1 MPKGLSFSVLVF
13 YSSSRGRFI
22 MLKRFLLPLSLV
34 NQVAL
39 LMLLLGLLGI
49 AGMSVSSWM
58 SQSIQGN
65 AHAINKAGS
74 LRMQSYRLL
83 SMVPLS
89 AENEIYLQ
97 ELEEDEISSDLQQA
111 VRREGLSEQF
121 TALRVF
127 WLENLQPHLRQAT
140 NSADASAD
148 VARFVKQLDDLVS
161 AIDHKTEQRLRM
173 VTLVQRIFIGIMFI
187 LLVTT
192 FFYLRRRLLRPW
204 RRLVAM
210 GQAIGQG
217 DFTQRVAINGHDEM
231 STLGQVLNSMSDE
244 LSAMY
249 HSLELRV
256 AEKTA
261 DLQQKNDLLSFLYR
275 ASRRL
280 HTGAPLCSRLMP
292 ILNELPSLT
301 PLRNIQLRLY
311 EDNNQEQFHQFSDCS
326 PSQPDHCPDDSC
338 QSCGMQAN
346 REELPGE
353 PHCWDLHDKHGQYGV
368 VLATLPGNTV
378 LSRDQNQ
385 LLNTLLEQLTST
397 LALERQSNHQ
407 QQLMLME
414 ERATIAR
421 ELHDSIAQSLSCLKI
436 QVSCL
441 QMQGGDLPPASQQLL
456 TEMREELNTAYRQL
470 RELLTTFRLKLSE
483 SGLLAAL
490 RASVDEFSKR
500 LGYPIELHYRLPPQS
515 VSAHQGIH
523 VLQIVREALS
533 NIYKHAQATQVD
545 ITLQLRQGYIE
556 LSVADN
562 GIGIPDDASRANHYG
577 LIIMR
582 DRARGLHGE
591 CIVRRRPSGGT
602 EVNVN
607 FLSEYRHRL
616 PLTGETHD

>member
-1 MPKGLSFSVLVF
+1 
-13 YSSSRGRFI
+13 

-89 AENEIYLQ
+89 AENEAYLQ

-121 TALRVF
+121 TALRIF
-127 WLENLQPHLRQAT
+127 WLGNLRPHLQQAGHP
-140 NSADASAD
+140 SDAASD
-148 VARFVKQLDDLVS
+148 VALFVQQLDDLVS
-161 AIDHKTEQRLRM
+161 AIDHKTEQRLVM
-173 VTLVQRIFIGIMFI
+173 VTLVQRAFIGIMCI
-187 LLVTT
+187 LLVAT
-192 FFYLRRRLLRPW
+192 FFYLRRRLLTPW
-204 RRLVAM
+204 RQLVSMA
-210 GQAIGQG
+210 QAIGHG
-217 DFTQRVAINGHDEM
+217 DFTQRIAISGHDEM

-249 HSLELRV
+249 HSLEQRV
-256 AEKTA
+256 AEKTV

-280 HTGAPLCSRLMP
+280 HTGEPLCNRVMP

-311 EDNNQEQFHQFSDCS
+311 EENSQERLHQVSDACQAAPDYGPGNDNEHGEWQTTRDET
-326 PSQPDHCPDDSC
+326 
-338 QSCGMQAN
+338 
-346 REELPGE
+346 PGE
-353 PHCWDLHDKHGQYGV
+353 AHCWDLEDQHGRYGV
-368 VLATLPGNTV
+368 VLATLAENNT

-385 LLNTLLEQLTST
+385 LLKTLLEQLTST
-397 LALERQSNHQ
+397 LALDRQANHQ

-441 QMQGGDLPPASQQLL
+441 QMQSGDLPPASQQLL

-490 RASVDEFSKR
+490 RASGDEFSKR
-500 LGYPIELHYRLPPQS
+500 LGYPVGLHYCLPPQS

-545 ITLQLRQGYIE
+545 ITLQRRADYIE
-556 LSVADN
+556 LSVTDN
-562 GIGIPDDASRANHYG
+562 GIGISDDASRANHYG

-591 CIVRRRPSGGT
+591 CVVRRRPSGGT
-602 EVNVN
+602 EVNVS
-607 FLSEYRHRL
+607 FLSEYRPSS
-616 PLTGETHD
+616 PLTGDIHD

>member
-1 MPKGLSFSVLVF
+1 
-13 YSSSRGRFI
+13 

-89 AENEIYLQ
+89 AENEAYLQ
-97 ELEEDEISSDLQQA
+97 ELEDDEMSSDLQQA

-121 TALRVF
+121 TALRIF
-127 WLENLQPHLRQAT
+127 WLGNLRPHLQQAGHP
-140 NSADASAD
+140 ADAASD
-148 VARFVKQLDDLVS
+148 VALFVQQLDDLVS
-161 AIDHKTEQRLRM
+161 AIDHKTEQRLVM
-173 VTLVQRIFIGIMFI
+173 VTLVQRAFIGIMCI
-187 LLVTT
+187 LLVAT
-192 FFYLRRRLLRPW
+192 FFYLRRRLLTPW
-204 RRLVAM
+204 RQLVSMA
-210 GQAIGQG
+210 QAIGHG
-217 DFTQRVAINGHDEM
+217 DFTQRIAISGHDEM

-249 HSLELRV
+249 HSLEQRV

-280 HTGAPLCSRLMP
+280 HTGEPLCNRVMP

-311 EDNNQEQFHQFSDCS
+311 EENSQEQLHQVSDAC
-326 PSQPDHCPDDSC
+326 QAAPDYGPGNDKEHGEWQTTRD
-338 QSCGMQAN
+338 
-346 REELPGE
+346 ETPGE
-353 PHCWDLHDKHGQYGV
+353 AHCWDLEDQHGRYGV
-368 VLATLPGNTV
+368 VLATLAENNT

-385 LLNTLLEQLTST
+385 LLKTLLEQLTST
-397 LALERQSNHQ
+397 LALDRQANHQ

-441 QMQGGDLPPASQQLL
+441 QMQSGDLPPASQQLL

-500 LGYPIELHYRLPPQS
+500 LGYPIGLHYRLPPQS
-515 VSAHQGIH
+515 VSAHKGIH

-545 ITLQLRQGYIE
+545 ITLQRRADYIE
-556 LSVADN
+556 LSVTDN
-562 GIGIPDDASRANHYG
+562 GIGISDDASRANHYG

-591 CIVRRRPSGGT
+591 CVVRRRTSGGT
-602 EVNVN
+602 EVNVS
-607 FLSEYRHRL
+607 FLSEYRPSS
-616 PLTGETHD
+616 PLTGDIHD

>member
-1 MPKGLSFSVLVF
+1 
-13 YSSSRGRFI
+13 

-49 AGMSVSSWM
+49 AGMSISSWM

-89 AENEIYLQ
+89 AGHDIYLH
-97 ELEEDEISSDLQQA
+97 ELEQDEISSDLQQA

-121 TALRVF
+121 NTLRIF
-127 WLENLQPHLRQAT
+127 WLESLQPHLRQAAHP
-140 NSADASAD
+140 NDASAD
-148 VARFVKQLDDLVS
+148 VARFVTQLDDLVS
-161 AIDHKTEQRLRM
+161 AIDQKTEQRLMM
-173 VTLVQRIFIGIMFI
+173 VTQVQRIFIGIMVI

-192 FFYLRRRLLRPW
+192 FFYLRRRLLTPW
-204 RRLVAM
+204 RHLVSM
-210 GQAIGQG
+210 TKAIGRG
-217 DFTQRVAINGHDEM
+217 DFTQRVTIHGQDEM
-231 STLGQVLNSMSDE
+231 STLGQVLNSMTDE

-249 HSLELRV
+249 HELEQRV

-261 DLQQKNDLLSFLYR
+261 DLQKKNELLSFLYR
-275 ASRRL
+275 ASRHL

-292 ILNELPSLT
+292 ILNELPELT

-311 EDNNQEQFHQFSDCS
+311 EDNNQEQFHQFSDS
-326 PSQPDHCPDDSC
+326 SQPQPARCPDTRC
-338 QSCGMQAN
+338 QSCGMQ
-346 REELPGE
+346 RKPEEMPGE
-353 PHCWDLHDKHGQYGV
+353 PHCWDLHDKHGQYGM
-368 VLATLPGNTV
+368 VLATLPDNTT

-385 LLNTLLEQLTST
+385 LLNTLLEQLTTT
-397 LALERQSNHQ
+397 LALERQSHHQ

-441 QMQGGDLPPASQQLL
+441 QMQGGELSPSAQQLL

-500 LGYPIELHYRLPPQS
+500 LGYAIELDYRLPPQS

-523 VLQIVREALS
+523 ILQIVREALS
-533 NIYKHAQATQVD
+533 NIYKHAQATQVA
-545 ITLQLRQGYIE
+545 IALQLRQGYIE
-556 LSVADN
+556 LSVTDN
-562 GIGIPDDASRANHYG
+562 GIGIPDDVSRANHYG

-602 EVNVN
+602 EVNVS
-607 FLSEYRHRL
+607 FLSEYHHRL

>member
-1 MPKGLSFSVLVF
+1 MF
-13 YSSSRGRFI
+13 
-22 MLKRFLLPLSLV
+22 KRLLLPLSLV
-34 NQVAL
+34 NQIAL
-39 LMLLLGLLGI
+39 LMLLLGVLGI

-140 NSADASAD
+140 HSADASAD

-161 AIDHKTEQRLRM
+161 AIDHKTEQRLMM

-192 FFYLRRRLLRPW
+192 FFYLRRRLLTPW
-204 RRLVAM
+204 RRLVSMA
-210 GQAIGQG
+210 QAIGHG

-231 STLGQVLNSMSDE
+231 STLAKVLNSMSDE

-249 HSLELRV
+249 HGLEQRV
-256 AEKTA
+256 ADKTA

-280 HTGAPLCSRLMP
+280 HTSAPLCSRLMP
-292 ILNELPSLT
+292 ILNELTLLT
-301 PLRNIQLRLY
+301 PLCNIQLRLY
-311 EDNNQEQFHQFSDCS
+311 EGNNTEQFHQFSHHS
-326 PSQPDHCPDDSC
+326 SSQPDHCPDSHC
-338 QSCGMQAN
+338 QSCGMQHATAAPSG
-346 REELPGE
+346 RAL
-353 PHCWDLHDKHGQYGV
+353 CWDLHDKHGQYGV
-368 VLATLPGNTV
+368 VLATLPEQRE
-378 LSRDQNQ
+378 LSRDQHQ

-441 QMQGGDLPPASQQLL
+441 QMQGGDLPSEAQQRLS
-456 TEMREELNTAYRQL
+456 EMREELNTAYRQL
-470 RELLTTFRLKLSE
+470 RELLTTFRLQLSE

-490 RASVDEFSKR
+490 RATVEEFSKR
-500 LGYPIELHYRLPPQS
+500 LNYPIELHYHLPPQS

-523 VLQIVREALS
+523 ILQIIREALS
-533 NIYKHAQATQVD
+533 NIYKHAQASQVD
-545 ITLQLRQGYIE
+545 ITLRQHQGNIE
-556 LSVADN
+556 LSVCDN
-562 GIGIPDDASRANHYG
+562 GIGITDDISRANHYG

-582 DRARGLHGE
+582 DRARSLHGE
-591 CIVRRRPSGGT
+591 CLIQRRESGGT
-602 EVNVN
+602 EVHVK
-607 FLSEYRHRL
+607 FLADRHQR
-616 PLTGETHD
+616 PSLTGENHD